1 MEWVEIILLII
12 GIGAFAASFFVRT
25 SGEQLSREERKRTDE
40 EIKARVDKQMEEA
53 EAKINQSVDEAVQY
67 AVDKTERSLERVSN
81 EKIMG
86 VSEYAD
92 TVLTDIH
99 KNHEEVVFLYDM
111 LNDKQTALKNSA
123 AELEKT
129 AKAASVLAKE
139 AKESAET
146 AAENAAQ
153 AAASADEAAENAA
166 QAADSADEASQIAQD
181 ATQNIDEAIDGAK
194 EALQRAQDAA
204 GRADA
209 ARRTADDA
217 AVRADSAR
225 QTAGAALQAANEAI
239 LSADTARQTAS
250 DAMKNAKEVQKLSG
264 AKSTSGTRQR
274 AAGAES
280 KNLSGLARM
289 QEIREAQS
297 EAEEQLREKEHKEQI
312 PGQEPEKAPQTGV
325 QKAEGMP
332 QTEVQKAEDIPQA
345 GVQKAEGMPQ
355 TGVQKAEDIPQT
367 EVQKAEGIQQTGM
380 QRSRSTLQPAAAGL
394 ERMTQP
400 PVQTTKPE
408 QSEPGI
414 SVMDIRQRP
423 VTNDTDGFR
432 PFVIPRVKVLGEPV
446 EEEAE
451 KEIQRPART
460 RSTSAGRRS
469 TKKPLA
475 VNEKREMS
483 APQSENN
490 IEKHGSAGTE
500 RNNNEKILAMHQEGK
515 SNIAIARELGIGVG
529 EVKLVIDLF
538 KM

>member
-53 EAKINQSVDEAVQY
+53 AAKINHSVDDAVQY

-111 LNDKQTALKNSA
+111 LNDKQTALKNFT
-123 AELEKT
+123 AEVAKT
-129 AKAASVLAKE
+129 AKAVSVLAKE
-139 AKESAET
+139 AKKSAEA

-166 QAADSADEASQIAQD
+166 QAADSADEASQTAQD
-181 ATQNIDEAIDGAK
+181 ATQNIDEAIDGAR
-194 EALQRAQDAA
+194 EALKCAQDAA

-239 LSADTARQTAS
+239 LSADTARQTAG
-250 DAMKNAKEVQKLSG
+250 DAMKNAKEIQKLSG

-274 AAGAES
+274 AAGVES
-280 KNLSGLARM
+280 QNLSGLARM
-289 QEIREAQS
+289 QEIREAKS
-297 EAEEQLREKEHKEQI
+297 EEEQLEGKENKEQI
-312 PGQEPEKAPQTGV
+312 PVQEPGKAPRPGV
-325 QKAEGMP
+325 QKAEDMP
-332 QTEVQKAEDIPQA
+332 QPGVQKAENMPRPEVQKAEDMLQP
-345 GVQKAEGMPQ
+345 
-355 TGVQKAEDIPQT
+355 
-367 EVQKAEGIQQTGM
+367 EVQ
-380 QRSRSTLQPAAAGL
+380 RPRSTPQPAV
-394 ERMTQP
+394 QP
-400 PVQTTKPE
+400 SKTE
-408 QSEPGI
+408 QGEPGI
-414 SVMDIRQRP
+414 SVMDIRQRT

-460 RSTSAGRRS
+460 RSASAGRRS
-469 TKKPLA
+469 TKKTLA
-475 VNEKREMS
+475 VNETREMS
-483 APQSENN
+483 TPQSENN
-490 IEKHGSAGTE
+490 TEKHGSAGTE

>member
-53 EAKINQSVDEAVQY
+53 AAKINHSVDDAVQY

-111 LNDKQTALKNSA
+111 LNDKQTALKNFT
-123 AELEKT
+123 AEVAKT
-129 AKAASVLAKE
+129 AKAVSVLAKE
-139 AKESAET
+139 AKKSAEA

-166 QAADSADEASQIAQD
+166 QAADSADEASQTAQD
-181 ATQNIDEAIDGAK
+181 ATQNIDEAIDGAR
-194 EALQRAQDAA
+194 EALKCAQDAA

-239 LSADTARQTAS
+239 LSADTARQTAG
-250 DAMKNAKEVQKLSG
+250 DAMKNAKEIQKLSG

-274 AAGAES
+274 AAGVES
-280 KNLSGLARM
+280 QNLSGLARM
-289 QEIREAQS
+289 QEIREAKS
-297 EAEEQLREKEHKEQI
+297 EEEQLEGKENKEQI
-312 PGQEPEKAPQTGV
+312 PVQEPGKAPRPGVQKAEDMPQPGVQKAENMPRPEVQKAEDMPQPGV
-325 QKAEGMP
+325 QKAEGMLQP
-332 QTEVQKAEDIPQA
+332 
-345 GVQKAEGMPQ
+345 
-355 TGVQKAEDIPQT
+355 GVQKAEDMLQP
-367 EVQKAEGIQQTGM
+367 EVQ
-380 QRSRSTLQPAAAGL
+380 RPRSTPQPEVQRPWSTPQPA
-394 ERMTQP
+394 
-400 PVQTTKPE
+400 VQSSKTE
-408 QSEPGI
+408 QGEPGI
-414 SVMDIRQRP
+414 SVMDIRQRT

-460 RSTSAGRRS
+460 RSASAGRRS
-469 TKKPLA
+469 TKKTLA
-475 VNEKREMS
+475 VNETREMS
-483 APQSENN
+483 TPQSENN
-490 IEKHGSAGTE
+490 TEKHGSAGTE

>member
-40 EIKARVDKQMEEA
+40 EIKARIDKQMEEA
-53 EAKINQSVDEAVQY
+53 AAKINQSVDDAVQY

-123 AELEKT
+123 AEVEKT

-139 AKESAET
+139 AKESAEA

-194 EALQRAQDAA
+194 EALKCAQDAA

-239 LSADTARQTAS
+239 LSADTARQTAG

-280 KNLSGLARM
+280 QNLSGLARM

-297 EAEEQLREKEHKEQI
+297 EAEERLKEKEHKEQI
-312 PGQEPEKAPQTGV
+312 IPVQEPEKALEPGV
-325 QKAEGMP
+325 QKAEG
-332 QTEVQKAEDIPQA
+332 A
-345 GVQKAEGMPQ
+345 PQ
-355 TGVQKAEDIPQT
+355 TGV
-367 EVQKAEGIQQTGM
+367 
-380 QRSRSTLQPAAAGL
+380 QRSRSTLQPAATGMENLLQTEIAGMESMPQAGTQRKRSTPQPPETGL
-394 ERMTQP
+394 ERMPQGEELRPAQPQVQP
-400 PVQTTKPE
+400 PKPE
-408 QSEPGI
+408 QGEPGI
-414 SVMDIRQRP
+414 SVMDIRQR
-423 VTNDTDGFR
+423 TAANDTDGFR

-451 KEIQRPART
+451 KDIQRPART

-469 TKKPLA
+469 AKKPLA
-475 VNEKREMS
+475 ANETREVS

-490 IEKHGSAGTE
+490 TEKHGGAGTE